1 MKGLKLGLVI
11 MAAAILTIGLGGM
24 AYAFHD
30 GGVAYCE
37 GCHTMHNSL
46 GGQRMYRAAAQSSG
60 PQGVVG
66 TTNQYLLQG
75 TDQSSTCLMCHSGPT
90 LSSYHVMTWPA
101 PAAGVGPANYTPG
114 GDFAWLLKTY
124 TWPRGTSPG
133 QIKGH
138 NVVAADF
145 GLVAD
150 TRFPIGAPGA
160 GSSAAYP
167 TGSLGCQSC
176 HDPHGRY
183 RIIDANGTVALPAIG
198 SSVLPIDGSGS
209 TGAMPGTDYA
219 VGVYRL
225 LGGKGYYPKSVGATY
240 AFSSAYDP
248 PIAVSPS
255 SYNRMETSNDTRV
268 AYGSGMS
275 QWCSNC
281 HGGFHNETYPT
292 TLRHPSGQKLTTDVI
307 ANYNAYKKSGDL
319 TGDVNSSYTSL
330 VPFEEGTTDR
340 TLLTSHAVIDGSKKG
355 GADTKSVVMC
365 LTCHRAH
372 ASSWDS
378 STRWNVKATFLTEGG
393 IYPTIAD
400 SPNEAQGRTDA
411 EITAGMYGRPAT
423 VFATFQRSLCNKC
436 HAKD

>member
-1 MKGLKLGLVI
+1 MKGLKLSLVI
-11 MAAAILTIGLGGM
+11 MAAALLTIGLSGM

-37 GCHTMHNSL
+37 GCHTMHNSS
-46 GGQRMYRAAAQSSG
+46 GGQRMYRAANQASG

-75 TDQSSTCLMCHSGPT
+75 TDQSSTCLMCHSGAT
-90 LSSYHVMTWPA
+90 LSSYHVLTWPL
-101 PAAGVGPANYTPG
+101 PAAGAAPANYTPG
-114 GDFAWLLKTY
+114 GDFAWLSKAY
-124 TWPRGTSPG
+124 TWPRGTSAG

-145 GLVAD
+145 GLIAD
-150 TRFPIGAPGA
+150 TRFTSGAPG
-160 GSSAAYP
+160 GNYPQSA
-167 TGSLGCQSC
+167 LGCQSC

-183 RIIDANGTVALPAIG
+183 RIVDASGTVALPAIG

-209 TGAMPGTDYA
+209 TGAIPTTDAA

-225 LGGKGYYPKSVGATY
+225 LGGKGYYTKSAGAAY
-240 AFSSAYDP
+240 AFSNAVDP

-255 SYNRMETSNDTRV
+255 TYNRKETGSDTRV

-275 QWCSNC
+275 QWCANC

-292 TLRHPSGQKLTTDVI
+292 TLRHPSGQKLTAAVI
-307 ANYNAYKKSGDL
+307 ANYNAYVKSGDL
-319 TGDVNSSYTSL
+319 TGLVGTAYTSL

-340 TLLTSHAVIDGSKKG
+340 AALTTHAVFDGSQKG
-355 GADTKSVVMC
+355 GADTNSVVMC

-372 ASSWDS
+372 ASAWDS
-378 STRWNVKATFLTEGG
+378 STRWNIKGTFLTEGG

-400 SPNEAQGRTDA
+400 SPNEAQGRSDA
-411 EITAGMYGRPAT
+411 ETKAGMYDRPAT
-423 VFATFQRSLCNKC
+423 VFATYQRSLCNKC
-436 HAKD
+436 HVKD